1 MLLETRS
8 EATLRRSRRRRSRR
22 RRVAAAATLDREEP
36 GESEDEEVKRADG
49 HLGRDEQIETRAFPQ
64 QYDEVPDE
72 SSSVLQLSPREFRKH
87 GTK

>member
-1 MLLETRS
+1 MGFRKNPKEVINDHS
-8 EATLRRSRRRRSRR
+8 NDSADD
-22 RRVAAAATLDREEP
+22 LDREEP

-87 GTK
+87 STK